1 LFYKYSLMNLSMS
14 RANTNTS
21 QSSKNSF
28 KELQLQIEEFRQKRD
43 DLNKKTK
50 NYINKLQEIDAEIDK
65 KLTLAKND
73 YKKKRDYWNSKVRN
87 LKEKKIEYKNILDK
101 FTEEKKA
108 LLKESKKG
116 KENKKYVSIKQID
129 KKIENLERRIEIE
142 NLDIPEEN
150 AMVDKIRE
158 LARIKQEFLAE
169 QQNSDFFKIER
180 KIQIVKINLNKIY
193 EQLNKWSNKSQDYH
207 AKMHEIY
214 QTVNELREKKKR
226 LEEELI
232 ENKKAADDYHEKFL
246 RVMSKIKKE
255 SKGKRPPYTPKKT
268 KTLKKRKSLKDEE
281 LEKLKQDKLAAA
293 LEKQKSGKKLNLY
306 EARLILESSKE

>member
-1 LFYKYSLMNLSMS
+1 MNLSMS

-50 NYINKLQEIDAEIDK
+50 EFINRLQEIDVEIEK
-65 KLTLAKND
+65 KLALAKDD
-73 YKKKRDYWNSKVRN
+73 YKKKRDYWNSKVKN
-87 LKEKKIEYKNILDK
+87 LKDKKIEYKNILDK
-101 FTEEKKA
+101 FIEEKKA
-108 LLKESKKG
+108 LLKKSKKG
-116 KENKKYVSIKQID
+116 KDNKKYVSVKQID

-142 NLDIPEEN
+142 NLDILEEN
-150 AMVDKIRE
+150 AMVDKIRD
-158 LARIKQEFLAE
+158 LAHIKQEFLAE

-214 QTVNELREKKKR
+214 QNVNELRDKKKT

-232 ENKKAADDYHEKFL
+232 ENKKAADNYHEKFL

-255 SKGKRPPYTPKKT
+255 SKGKRSTYTPKKY
-268 KTLKKRKSLKDEE
+268 KAPKRQRTIKNEE
-281 LEKLKQDKLAAA
+281 LEKLKQDKLAIA
-293 LEKQKSGKKLNLY
+293 LEKQKSGKKLDLY

>member
-1 LFYKYSLMNLSMS
+1 MNLSMS

-43 DLNKKTK
+43 DLNRKTK
-50 NYINKLQEIDAEIDK
+50 GYIKELQEIDVKIEEY
-65 KLTLAKND
+65 LLLAKDD
-73 YKKKRDYWNSKVRN
+73 YKKKRDYWNSKVKN
-87 LKEKKIEYKNILDK
+87 LKDKKIEYKNKLEK
-101 FTEEKKA
+101 FTEERKNII
-108 LLKESKKG
+108 KESRKG
-116 KENKKYVSIKQID
+116 KETKKYVSVKQIE

-142 NLDIPEEN
+142 NLDILEEN
-150 AMVDKIRE
+150 AMVDKIRG
-158 LARIKQEFLAE
+158 LAQVKQEFLAE
-169 QQNSDFFKIER
+169 QQNSDFFKIDR

-214 QTVNELREKKKR
+214 QTVNELREKKKT
-226 LEEELI
+226 LEENLI
-232 ENKKAADDYHEKFL
+232 ENKKAADAYHEKFL
-246 RVMSKIKKE
+246 RVMSKIKKD
-255 SKGKRPPYTPKKT
+255 SKAKRPTYQSRKPKAP
-268 KTLKKRKSLKDEE
+268 KRRNTFRNEE

-293 LEKQKSGKKLNLY
+293 LEKQKSGRKLNLY

>member
-1 LFYKYSLMNLSMS
+1 MNLSMS

-50 NYINKLQEIDAEIDK
+50 EYIKELQEIDVKIEEQ
-65 KLTLAKND
+65 LNLAKDD
-73 YKKKRDYWNSKVRN
+73 YKKKRDYWNSKVKK
-87 LKEKKIEYKNILDK
+87 LKDKKIEYKNILDK
-101 FTEEKKA
+101 FIEERKII
-108 LLKESKKG
+108 LKESRKG
-116 KENKKYVSIKQID
+116 KETQKYVSIKQID

-142 NLDIPEEN
+142 NLDILEEN
-150 AMVDKIRE
+150 AMVDKIGH
-158 LARIKQEFLAE
+158 LAHVKKEFLAE
-169 QQNSDFFKIER
+169 QQNGDFFKIDR
-180 KIQIVKINLNKIY
+180 KIQIVNINLKKIY

-207 AKMHEIY
+207 TKMHDVY
-214 QTVNELREKKKR
+214 QTVNDLREKKKT

-232 ENKKAADDYHEKFL
+232 ENKKAADAYHEKFL
-246 RVMSKIKKE
+246 RVMSKRKKE
-255 SKGKRPPYTPKKT
+255 SKGKRPSYAPKKPRVH
-268 KTLKKRKSLKDEE
+268 KKQKSVKNEE

-293 LEKQKSGKKLNLY
+293 LEKQKAGRKLNLF